1 MAYDDNLKRKPAG
14 HTLGQSIRPA
24 GILMTETQ
32 GPNPAPSA
40 AAAEVAQIGSVVLR
54 QVWPLPILARIEFAI
69 AEYSR
74 RRAARVLAGT
84 VLPGERMYSTHGV
97 GMFSALVGE
106 GLLTDDILPEMFAG
120 SYYQALCEA
129 YFEDTAFYVFPKRLG
144 FRNHDPLTSDR
155 SYIPYHQDSYTQDE
169 RVPRVLNCWMP
180 LNPGAG
186 VTSPGLE
193 VVRNPCRPNF
203 PRHDFGLRTENAAY
217 DFITIARERIVEDY
231 GEAFLA
237 PAFEV
242 GDGLVFSE
250 NVIHRTYVTPAMTQ
264 PRINFEF
271 RVFSARH
278 LSPGVSIDDLAGQVI
293 RVA

>member
-1 MAYDDNLKRKPAG
+1 M
-14 HTLGQSIRPA
+14 TL
-24 GILMTETQ
+24 TT
-32 GPNPAPSA
+32 NPTPVEA
-40 AAAEVAQIGSVVLR
+40 AREVAELGSVVLR
-54 QVWPLPILARIEFAI
+54 QIWPLDILARIEAAI

-74 RRAARVLAGT
+74 RRAARVAAGT

-97 GMFSALVGE
+97 GMFAALVYD
-106 GLLTDDILPEMFAG
+106 GLLSNDILPEMFAN
-120 SYYQALCEA
+120 SPYKALCEA
-129 YFEDTAFYVFPKRLG
+129 YFEDDVFYAFPKRLG

-155 SYIPYHQDSYTQDE
+155 SYIPYHQDSYTQDP

-193 VVRNPCRPNF
+193 VVRHPCRPDF
-203 PRHDFGLRTENAAY
+203 PRKDFGLRSENAAY

-231 GEAFLA
+231 GEVFLA

-250 NVIHRTYVTPAMTQ
+250 SVIHRTYVTPAMTQ

-271 RVFSARH
+271 RVFSAKH
-278 LSPGVSIDDLAGQVI
+278 LAPGVSIDDLAGLAI
-293 RVA
+293 RVS